1 MASIISVDKLTKRYG
16 ASRGVDNVS
25 FEVVEGEVFGF
36 LGPNGAGKTTTIR
49 TLLGLLRPTSG
60 GATIAGL
67 DCWAQSTA
75 VKRLVGYLP
84 GEFTLDPALT
94 GAHILAYLGY
104 LRGGVDL
111 GYVTKLVER
120 LELDPSKRFRDYSRG
135 NKQKVGLVQAFMHR
149 ARPSSPRT
157 IWRRSSIPATALA
170 SSARD
175 SSPTWM
181 RCTPARISSTTRWS

>member
-84 GEFTLDPALT
+84 GEFTPEPALT
-94 GAHILAYLGY
+94 GPQIRANLGDPRRGLRPGHVTNVVEQRELAPLQS
-104 LRGGVDL
+104 VH
-111 GYVTKLVER
+111 
-120 LELDPSKRFRDYSRG
+120 
-135 NKQKVGLVQAFMHR
+135 A
-149 ARPSSPRT
+149 
-157 IWRRSSIPATALA
+157 
-170 SSARD
+170 
-175 SSPTWM
+175 
-181 RCTPARISSTTRWS
+181 

>member
-1 MASIISVDKLTKRYG
+1 MASMISFDKPTKRYG

-25 FEVVEGEVFGF
+25 FDVVEGEVFGF

-75 VKRLVGYLP
+75 VKRLGGYLP

-94 GAHILAYLGY
+94 RAQILAYLGY

-120 LELDPSKRFRDYSRG
+120 REPGPQKPFPHYMTG
-135 NKQKVGLVQAFMHR
+135 TKQ
-149 ARPSSPRT
+149 
-157 IWRRSSIPATALA
+157 
-170 SSARD
+170 
-175 SSPTWM
+175 
-181 RCTPARISSTTRWS
+181 